1 MSTIRVAHRARY
13 TSIDRGLIND
23 SRLSFR
29 ARGVLAWLLDK
40 PDDWH
45 CDSTAISR
53 AGMEGRDA
61 VRAALREL
69 ERCGYL
75 VRKRLRAEGGRMV
88 TESVIYERPVDN
100 SSTEDGFPGVGSPGV
115 GFPGA
120 HRRLRPNTE
129 KPPISPTTERTY
141 WIPPVLPVD
150 EPENIDRVRELLSQR
165 DEGMTPE

>member
-23 SRLSFR
+23 QRLSFR

-45 CDSTAISR
+45 CDSTAISH
-53 AGMEGRDA
+53 AGMEGREA

-75 VRKRLRAEGGRMV
+75 VRKRRRVDGGKMI
-88 TESVIYERPVDN
+88 TETWVYERPVDN
-100 SSTEDGFPGVGSPGV
+100 SSTEDGFPGVGLPGV
-115 GFPGA
+115 GFLGA

-141 WIPPVLPVD
+141 WIPPVLPTD
-150 EPENIDRVRELLSQR
+150 EPEDIDRVRELLAER
-165 DEGMTPE
+165 DEEDQP